1 MNSKH
6 ILELKELKKETISR
20 MQPLKPIMHEDELE
34 DFEYYERESDGLLYG
49 KPLSAAKGFGS
60 ITTNLGAMV
69 NKGFETTLNLDVINR
84 NNFNANIQLAFRQG
98 NWRVES
104 DINKGIKETL
114 VSMGYSPKRLR
125 LY

>member
-1 MNSKH
+1 MN
-6 ILELKELKKETISR
+6 
-20 MQPLKPIMHEDELE
+20 
-34 DFEYYERESDGLLYG
+34 
-49 KPLSAAKGFGS
+49 
-60 ITTNLGAMV
+60 
-69 NKGFETTLNLDVINR
+69 INR

-104 DINKGIKETL
+104 DINKGVKETL